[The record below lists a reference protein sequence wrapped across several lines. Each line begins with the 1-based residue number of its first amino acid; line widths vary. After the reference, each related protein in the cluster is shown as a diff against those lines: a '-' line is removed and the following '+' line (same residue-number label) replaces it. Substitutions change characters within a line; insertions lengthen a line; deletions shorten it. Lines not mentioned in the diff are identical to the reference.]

1 MSTVAPS
8 AAPPIVWS
16 PWFRALVSAAVA
28 WHLVGVM
35 VAPLSVPPRFEGR
48 DSVLGAQLK
57 EIYTPYITALY
68 LNHAYKFFAPNPGD
82 SHLVRYDLYFAD
94 GTKRVGAEEQGFP
107 DRLRHWPRLLYHRHF
122 MLTEFINDFA
132 PPWAWNGDRPPPS
145 TTPPQAAGATLL
157 PPLAAAQPLAPQPV
171 TPGGEVVPSLE
182 AAPTPEFGPPF
193 IKTYVRAIAE
203 YLARRENAVR
213 VDLFYRKHL
222 LPSLEDF
229 HRVGRK
235 LDSPESY
242 RERLV
247 LSYTTGATVQP
258 AAAAGATK

>member
-1 MSTVAPS
+1 MSTAASPPS
-8 AAPPIVWS
+8 PIVWNR
-16 PWFRALVSAAVA
+16 WLRALVSLAIV

-48 DSVLGAQLK
+48 ESVLGAQLK
-57 EIYTPYITALY
+57 QFYTPYITALY

-94 GTKRVGAEEQGFP
+94 GTKKIAAEEQTFP
-107 DRLRHWPRLLYHRHF
+107 DRFRHWPRLLYHRHF

-132 PPWAWNGDRPPPS
+132 PPWAWNGQSPPDAGPPQQPGVAAI
-145 TTPPQAAGATLL
+145 TPPQ
-157 PPLAAAQPLAPQPV
+157 V
-171 TPGGEVVPSLE
+171 TPGGEIVPAVQSN
-182 AAPTPEFGPPF
+182 APPEFGPPF

-203 YLARRENAVR
+203 YLARRNGATR
-213 VDLFYRKHL
+213 VDVFYRKHL
-222 LPSLEDF
+222 LPSIEDF
-229 HRVGRK
+229 QRVGRK

-247 LSYTTGATVQP
+247 LSYRTDESGAQR
-258 AAAAGATK
+258 ATK